1 MRRTL
6 PKLLLLT
13 LALFMGQ
20 WLQAVH
26 DVTHPALTTDVHCQI
41 CMHAPGIDGG
51 PLASRPIALALPTA
65 HEAPALPEFIL
76 PHSQRHAVP
85 HNRGPPVTL
94 V

>member
-26 DVTHPALTTDVHCQI
+26 DVTHPTLATDVHCQI

-51 PLASRPIALALPTA
+51 AVGSRPVALAPPAT
-65 HEAPALPEFIL
+65 HEAPVAGEFVLPQNL
-76 PHSQRHAVP
+76 RRTTP
-85 HNRGPPVTL
+85 HNRGPPATFV
-94 V
+94 